1 MMKAILF
8 AVALG
13 SAASAASATPLLN
26 QAHGVSGPASLTQ
39 VVWVVCEANGVCYR
53 PPGRAPG
60 RQMGLW

>member
-13 SAASAASATPLLN
+13 SAASARVGGSPVES
-26 QAHGVSGPASLTQ
+26 GPYGRGPASLTQ
-39 VVWVVCEANGVCYR
+39 EVRVVCEANGVCYR
-53 PPGRAPG
+53 PPKAAG